1 MFRWTVAL
9 TVCGVVFAGCDV
21 RKAKEVDR
29 GDQATVVWS
38 FESLLPAVAVGLESD
53 RSFARGER
61 LFGER
66 CGRCH
71 ALEEGKGGLSDA
83 RARLSFDEWVRCL
96 TGGDSQRRCAGCVDD
111 RALKGLEQAAAL
123 DLLAVLVHGNRPAD
137 PAFQGV
143 GR

>member
-1 MFRWTVAL
+1 MIFGVA
-9 TVCGVVFAGCDV
+9 FAGCDV
-21 RKAKEVDR
+21 QKAMEVSQGED
-29 GDQATVVWS
+29 AALVWS
-38 FESLLPAVAVGLESD
+38 FESLMPAVAVGLESD

-71 ALEEGKGGLSDA
+71 ALEQGRGGLSDA
-83 RARLSFDEWVRCL
+83 RSKLSFDEWVRCL
-96 TGGDSQRRCAGCVDD
+96 TGGDSRPRCEGCAGD
-111 RALKGLEQAAAL
+111 RALRGLEQAAAL